1 MKKIII
7 FLLFISFALFLS
19 SCEEK
24 KEEHLNVNE
33 FLAQYEKFTIDF
45 SKDFMMEINKK
56 DDFISKFVYDKNNE
70 IIQIYFKLEKDSVNS
85 GEFINYIMKDEDNKY
100 AFLSI
105 SKVGKFVEYYEFNN
119 IEEAFNELILYHIN
133 NMSRFISDMIDYLQ
147 IIPDT
152 VHQVSSFEYANGVY
166 YLEWKD
172 YFCYIGT
179 DFRYHGYYIDG
190 VAKPHIYV
198 NYIDVNFEKI
208 DYSSFIF
215 CE

>member
-33 FLAQYEKFTIDF
+33 FLAQYEKFTLDF

-100 AFLSI
+100 AFL
-105 SKVGKFVEYYEFNN
+105 
-119 IEEAFNELILYHIN
+119 LID
-133 NMSRFISDMIDYLQ
+133 SVFS
-147 IIPDT
+147 
-152 VHQVSSFEYANGVY
+152 
-166 YLEWKD
+166 
-172 YFCYIGT
+172 
-179 DFRYHGYYIDG
+179 
-190 VAKPHIYV
+190 
-198 NYIDVNFEKI
+198 
-208 DYSSFIF
+208 
-215 CE
+215 